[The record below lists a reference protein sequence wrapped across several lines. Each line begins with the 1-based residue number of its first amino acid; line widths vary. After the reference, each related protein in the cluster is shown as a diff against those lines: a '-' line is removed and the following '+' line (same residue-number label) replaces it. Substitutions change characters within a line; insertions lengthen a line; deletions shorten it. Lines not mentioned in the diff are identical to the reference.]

1 MTTTTF
7 DWTPVASSWSRHRAH
22 VEQMKGALTRELLA
36 ALDLQPG
43 QRVLELGAGTGDLA
57 RRLARAV
64 GPTGSVFATDIAEGM
79 VELLRDAATGLP
91 NVEVARLDAV
101 DIDAPDA
108 SVDAVVFRMG
118 LMFVAE
124 PWRALVECR
133 RVLTPTGRLA
143 LAVWAGP
150 EHNPWLASVGMSV
163 MMHGLW
169 AGAPPTSPGGVFSM
183 SDPAVLERL
192 VRDAGFTDVAVQEV
206 ATPAR
211 FNSPEEHFE
220 VVSGLAGPL
229 SAALVGADDDSLA
242 AIRAT
247 TAQAVDRFRT
257 ADGLVVPGLALLC
270 TANSDGGKS
279 DRHPEVAAP
288 RS

>member
-1 MTTTTF
+1 MYWMCLMTTTAF
-7 DWTPVASSWSRHRAH
+7 DWTPVAPSWDRNRAH
-22 VEQMKGALTRELLA
+22 VEQMKGALTSELLA

-64 GPTGSVFATDIAEGM
+64 GPTGSVLATDVAEGM
-79 VELLRDAATGLP
+79 VELLRDTAAGLA
-91 NVEVARLDAV
+91 NVEVARTDAV

-118 LMFVAE
+118 LMFVKEAG
-124 PWRALVECR
+124 RALAECR

-143 LAVWAGP
+143 VAVWAGP

-169 AGAPPTSPGGVFSM
+169 AGGPPTSPGGVFSM
-183 SDPAVLERL
+183 ADPDALEKL
-192 VRDAGFTDVAVQEV
+192 ARDAGFTEVVVQEV

-211 FNSPEEHFE
+211 FDSPEEHFQI
-220 VVSGLAGPL
+220 VSGLAGPL
-229 SAALVGADDDSLA
+229 SAALVGADDDTLA

-247 TAQAVDRFRT
+247 TAQTVERFRN

-270 TANSDGGKS
+270 TAQ
-279 DRHPEVAAP
+279 VAG
-288 RS
+288 

>member
-1 MTTTTF
+1 MSTTTF
-7 DWTPVASSWSRHRAH
+7 DWTPVAPSWSRHRSH
-22 VEQMKGALTRELLA
+22 VEQMKDALSRELLA

-64 GPTGSVFATDIAEGM
+64 GPTGTVLATDVAEGM
-79 VELLRDAATGLP
+79 VELLRDTATGLP
-91 NVEVARLDAV
+91 NVEVARLDAL

-118 LMFVAE
+118 LMFLAE
-124 PWRALVECR
+124 PERALAECR

-143 LAVWAGP
+143 VAVWAGP
-150 EHNPWLASVGMSV
+150 QDNPWLASVGMSV

-169 AGAPPTSPGGVFSM
+169 AGRPPTSRGGVFSL
-183 SDPAVLERL
+183 SDPVVLQRL
-192 VRDAGFTDVAVQEV
+192 VQEAGFTDVVVREV

-211 FNSPEEHFE
+211 FHSPEEHFE

-229 SAALVGADDDSLA
+229 SAALEGADDDSLA

-247 TAQAVDRFRT
+247 TAQAVDRFRH
-257 ADGLVVPGLALLC
+257 ADGLLVPGLALLC
-270 TANSDGGKS
+270 TA
-279 DRHPEVAAP
+279 HVAG
-288 RS
+288 

>member
-1 MTTTTF
+1 MITTTF
-7 DWTPVASSWSRHRAH
+7 DWTPVAPAWNRHRDH

-64 GPTGSVFATDIAEGM
+64 GPTGSVLATDVSEGM
-79 VELLRDAATGLP
+79 VELLRDSTDPLP
-91 NVEVARLDAV
+91 NVEVARTDAV
-101 DIDAPDA
+101 AIDAPDA

-118 LMFVAE
+118 LMFVKE
-124 PWRALVECR
+124 PGRALAECR
-133 RVLTPTGRLA
+133 RVLTPTGRVA

-150 EHNPWLASVGMSV
+150 EHNPWIASVGMSV

-169 AGAPPTSPGGVFSM
+169 AGGPPTLPGGVFSM
-183 SDPAVLERL
+183 ADPAALEQL
-192 VRDAGFTDVAVQEV
+192 VRDAGFADVVVQEV

-211 FNSPEEHFE
+211 FASPEEHFE

-229 SAALVGADDDSLA
+229 SAALVGADEDILA

-247 TAQAVDRFRT
+247 TAQTVERFRNQ
-257 ADGLVVPGLALLC
+257 DGLVVPGLALLC
-270 TANSDGGKS
+270 TA
-279 DRHPEVAAP
+279 HAA
-288 RS
+288 S

>member
-1 MTTTTF
+1 MTTATF
-7 DWTPVASSWSRHRAH
+7 DWTPVAPSWSRHRDH
-22 VEQMKGALTRELLA
+22 VEQMKGALSAELLA

-64 GPTGSVFATDIAEGM
+64 GPTGTLLASDVADGM
-79 VELLRDAATGLP
+79 VELLRETVDGLP
-91 NVEVARLDAV
+91 NVEVGRLDAL

-118 LMFVAE
+118 LMFVTE
-124 PWRALVECR
+124 PERALAECR
-133 RVLTPTGRLA
+133 RVLTPNGRLA

-150 EHNPWLASVGMSV
+150 QENPWLASVGMSV

-169 AGAPPTSPGGVFSM
+169 HGAPPTSPGGVFSM

-192 VRDAGFTDVAVQEV
+192 VRNAGFTDVVVQEV
-206 ATPAR
+206 PTPAT

-229 SAALVGADDDSLA
+229 SAALEGADDDSLA

-247 TAQAVDRFRT
+247 TAQAVDRFRN

-270 TANSDGGKS
+270 TA
-279 DRHPEVAAP
+279 HAAG
-288 RS
+288 

>member
-1 MTTTTF
+1 MCLMTTATF
-7 DWTPVASSWSRHRAH
+7 DWTSVAPSWSRHRVH
-22 VEQMKGALTRELLA
+22 VEQMKGALSAQLLA

-64 GPTGSVFATDIAEGM
+64 GPTGSVLASDVAEGM
-79 VELLRDAATGLP
+79 VELLRETVDGLP
-91 NVEVARLDAV
+91 NVEVGRLDAL

-118 LMFVAE
+118 LMFVTE
-124 PWRALVECR
+124 PERALAECR

-150 EHNPWLASVGMSV
+150 QENLWLASVGMSV
-163 MMHGLW
+163 MMHGHW
-169 AGAPPTSPGGVFSM
+169 HGGPPTSPGGVFSM

-192 VRDAGFTDVAVQEV
+192 VRNAGFADVVVQEV
-206 ATPAR
+206 PTPAT

-229 SAALVGADDDSLA
+229 SAALEAADDDSLA

-247 TAQAVDRFRT
+247 TAQAVDRFRN

-270 TANSDGGKS
+270 TA
-279 DRHPEVAAP
+279 HAAG
-288 RS
+288 